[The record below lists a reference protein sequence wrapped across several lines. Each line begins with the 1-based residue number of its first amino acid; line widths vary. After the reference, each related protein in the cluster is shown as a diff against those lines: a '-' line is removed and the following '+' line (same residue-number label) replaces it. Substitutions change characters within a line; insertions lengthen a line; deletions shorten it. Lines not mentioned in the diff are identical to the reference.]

1 MLLHLPEWIIASQVY
16 SEGSTVQEFALFVL
30 MIIQGDA
37 DLLAD
42 NCMVDRVR
50 LVIKHQFSLRIPAQ
64 PAVDSFLL
72 RFCDIFKVA
81 FQFKLSRLHTG
92 TDVVTSI
99 AVIRRQIA
107 DFIVF
112 HVIATSLGVRVIP
125 TILIAGMHTCKAES
139 IHSILSVQ
147 EEGRSS
153 QPDAAHRHAS

>member
-1 MLLHLPEWIIASQVY
+1 M
-16 SEGSTVQEFALFVL
+16 QEFALFIL

-42 NCMVDRVR
+42 NCMVYRIR

-81 FQFKLSRLHTG
+81 FQFKLSRLHAG
-92 TDVVTSI
+92 TDVVTAI
-99 AVIRRQIA
+99 PVIRRQIA

-112 HVIATSLGVRVIP
+112 HVIATSLGIRVIP
-125 TILIAGMHTCKAES
+125 AMLITGMHTRKSET
-139 IHSILSVQ
+139 IHSILSAQ
-147 EEGRSS
+147 EAGRSS
-153 QPDAAHRHAS
+153 QSDAAHSHAS